1 KIELLGQNNK
11 TQEFN
16 IEVKDLSFVNEV
28 IDSEKIIKLDNV
40 ETFVNLEEKIN
51 FNYNKSFN
59 KKETNYFY
67 IYLLTIITFCVGF
80 IVLKRG

>member
-1 KIELLGQNNK
+1 M
-11 TQEFN
+11 
-16 IEVKDLSFVNEV
+16 SFVNEV

-67 IYLLTIITFCVGF
+67 IYLLPIITFCVGF